1 MSYARYPSLLD
12 RVVFIT
18 GGGSGIGAA
27 MVEAFA
33 AQKANVAFVDIA
45 TEPSKALA
53 AKIGASGPP
62 PLFLQ
67 CDLVDIAALEAAMEE
82 VRQRLGPIG
91 VLINNNAANDQRQDV
106 DGASEADW
114 DRATWRLTLKH
125 QFFAAQIARRSMREL
140 GGGAIVNFSST
151 AWMIGLARMS
161 IYSAAK
167 AAIVGLTK
175 SLAREFGPENI
186 RVNAIA
192 PGAVITE
199 RQRRLWMSEKDIA
212 DFRARQCLD
221 RTLLAEDVARLALF
235 LSADDSA
242 MITKQCFPYRWR
254 AALVRLNKNGLDRA
268 GVSAHPRR
276 LAAADTRPPE
286 KGERPMTVARILAD
300 KGRDVFTTQPHRTL
314 KEVVELLAAKGVG
327 AVVVSDAS
335 LRAS

>member
-1 MSYARYPSLLD
+1 MTYARYPSLID
-12 RVVFIT
+12 KVVFVT

-33 AQKANVAFVDIA
+33 AQKANVAFVDVA
-45 TEPSKALA
+45 VEPSKELA
-53 AKIGASGPP
+53 ARIGASGPA

-82 VRQRLGPIG
+82 VRQRLGPIAI
-91 VLINNNAANDQRQDV
+91 LINNAANDQRHEV

-114 DRATWRLTLKH
+114 DRAMALNLKH

-151 AWMIGLARMS
+151 AWMIGIARLT

-175 SLAREFGPENI
+175 SLAREFGRDNI

-199 RQRRLWMSEKDIA
+199 RQRRLWMNEKDIA
-212 DFRARQCLD
+212 DYRARQCID

-242 MITKQCFPYRWR
+242 MITKQCF
-254 AALVRLNKNGLDRA
+254 LVDGGLR
-268 GVSAHPRR
+268 
-276 LAAADTRPPE
+276 
-286 KGERPMTVARILAD
+286 
-300 KGRDVFTTQPHRTL
+300 
-314 KEVVELLAAKGVG
+314 
-327 AVVVSDAS
+327 
-335 LRAS
+335 